1 LSWVLHCPSAY
12 LAWLVCVQIRNW
24 SGDHKGS
31 PAALRA
37 PSVELISSRK
47 RLAVL
52 WTWGRPMSTTVIA
65 SLLVGAV
72 LALRFKVSILVPTIL
87 AAWAVLMG
95 IGLAWEITAA
105 WITLE
110 IAVVTTALQVGYLS
124 ALLLEGL
131 AIPPS

>member
-1 LSWVLHCPSAY
+1 M
-12 LAWLVCVQIRNW
+12 
-24 SGDHKGS
+24 
-31 PAALRA
+31 
-37 PSVELISSRK
+37 
-47 RLAVL
+47 
-52 WTWGRPMSTTVIA
+52 GRPMSTTVIA

-87 AAWAVLMG
+87 AAWGVLTG

-110 IAVVTTALQVGYLS
+110 TAVVTTALQVGYLS
-124 ALLLEGL
+124 PLLLEGP

>member
-1 LSWVLHCPSAY
+1 MGASYEHDRNRQPS
-12 LAWLVCVQIRNW
+12 R
-24 SGDHKGS
+24 
-31 PAALRA
+31 
-37 PSVELISSRK
+37 
-47 RLAVL
+47 
-52 WTWGRPMSTTVIA
+52 
-65 SLLVGAV
+65 GAV

>member
-1 LSWVLHCPSAY
+1 
-12 LAWLVCVQIRNW
+12 
-24 SGDHKGS
+24 
-31 PAALRA
+31 
-37 PSVELISSRK
+37 
-47 RLAVL
+47 
-52 WTWGRPMSTTVIA
+52 MSTTVIA

-87 AAWAVLMG
+87 AAWGVLTG
-95 IGLAWEITAA
+95 IDLAWEITAA

-110 IAVVTTALQVGYLS
+110 TAVVTTALQVGYLS

>member
-1 LSWVLHCPSAY
+1 
-12 LAWLVCVQIRNW
+12 
-24 SGDHKGS
+24 
-31 PAALRA
+31 
-37 PSVELISSRK
+37 
-47 RLAVL
+47 
-52 WTWGRPMSTTVIA
+52 MSTTVIA

-110 IAVVTTALQVGYLS
+110 TAVVTTALQVGYLS

>member
-1 LSWVLHCPSAY
+1 M
-12 LAWLVCVQIRNW
+12 
-24 SGDHKGS
+24 
-31 PAALRA
+31 
-37 PSVELISSRK
+37 ELISSVS
-47 RLAVL
+47 VL
-52 WTWGRPMSTTVIA
+52 GALWACVHPMSTAIIA

-72 LALRFKVSILVPTIL
+72 LALRFKVFILVPTIL
-87 AAWAVLMG
+87 AAWAVLTG

-105 WITLE
+105 WIALE